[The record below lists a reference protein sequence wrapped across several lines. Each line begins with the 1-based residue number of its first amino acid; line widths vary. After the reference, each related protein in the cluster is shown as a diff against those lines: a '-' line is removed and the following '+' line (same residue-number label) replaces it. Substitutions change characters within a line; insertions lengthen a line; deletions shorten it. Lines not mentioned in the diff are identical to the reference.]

1 MAGSQQQGHIDWLR
15 EAKSLIK
22 KQGDLGIVDKA
33 ALRRLISY
41 VERLIRA
48 TERAFSVDDWLDSRD
63 LQYVVTYEQ
72 LREAKEIY
80 QILVGIGKW
89 IRL

>member
-41 VERLIRA
+41 VERVIRA
-48 TERAFSVDDWLDSRD
+48 TERVSNPDDWLDSRD

-89 IRL
+89 LRA